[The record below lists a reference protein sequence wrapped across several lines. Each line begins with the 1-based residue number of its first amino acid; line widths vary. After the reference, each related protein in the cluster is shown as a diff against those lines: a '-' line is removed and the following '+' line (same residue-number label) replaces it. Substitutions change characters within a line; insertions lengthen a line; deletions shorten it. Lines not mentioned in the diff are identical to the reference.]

1 VAVKNVNETTAL
13 AWDRFERMRK
23 RASGVIKDVRVAA
36 RNRRIASFIVS
47 YPKTGRTWLRVM
59 LGKALI
65 ERYGLPQSRL
75 LDTYKASK
83 AAGIRPIMFS
93 HGGPRYLFDF
103 RPFDRLSFDADLYR
117 HKRVIHLVRDV
128 RDTLVS
134 YYFQLAKR
142 EMLFAGDVSAFL
154 RDPVFGAPKIITYY
168 TLWFRNRNVPQA
180 FLAVSYEQMRAQPV
194 ATLARMLEFVGI
206 SEAPAVAPAAV
217 EFASFENM
225 KKMETGGGFQRKMMQ
240 PGDAADKESYKVRK
254 GKVGGFRE
262 YLSDDDLAYIDE
274 QIAAIGDP
282 ACDWYCKA
290 TE

>member
-1 VAVKNVNETTAL
+1 MSEQKSTETAR
-13 AWDRFERMRK
+13 AWERVERIRK

-59 LGKALI
+59 VGKALI
-65 ERYGLPQSRL
+65 ERYRLPEERL

-83 AAGIRPIMFS
+83 AAGIGPVMFS

-103 RPFDRLSFDADLYR
+103 RPYDQLTFDADLYR
-117 HKRVIHLVRDV
+117 GKRVVHLVRDV

-142 EMLFAGDVSAFL
+142 ELLFAGEMSAFL
-154 RDPVFGAPKIITYY
+154 RDPRFGAPKIITYY
-168 TLWFRNRNVPQA
+168 TKWFRNRGVPRA
-180 FLAVSYEQMRAQPV
+180 FLAVSYEQMRA
-194 ATLARMLEFVGI
+194 
-206 SEAPAVAPAAV
+206 APADALTRVLDFLGVADPGDVAPAAADY
-217 EFASFENM
+217 ASFENM
-225 KKMETGGGFQRKMMQ
+225 KKMESGGGFNRKMMQ
-240 PGDAADKESYKVRK
+240 PGDAKDKESFKVRK

-262 YLSDDDLAYIDE
+262 YLSEDDVAYVDE
-274 QIAAIGDP
+274 QIAALGDP
-282 ACDWYCKA
+282 ACDWYKKA